1 MRGRPPLTRNRVL
14 SYWRVH
20 GPCPVMQVV
29 RDTGADRRHI
39 RRILKKISG
48 GDFCPMPQLLA
59 VG

>member
-29 RDTGADRRHI
+29 RDTGADRRYVQ
-39 RRILKKISG
+39 RMKNLGWLNLTACS
-48 GDFCPMPQLLA
+48 A
-59 VG
+59 VA